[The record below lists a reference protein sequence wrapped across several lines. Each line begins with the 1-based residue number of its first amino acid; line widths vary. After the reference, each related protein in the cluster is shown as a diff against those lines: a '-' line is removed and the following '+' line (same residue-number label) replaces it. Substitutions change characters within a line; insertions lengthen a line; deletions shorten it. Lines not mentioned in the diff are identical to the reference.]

1 MLWYKSWLDTRWR
14 FLIPLAILVLNIW
27 GLIFEYPH
35 VASLLRT
42 VRLEPDALSESGV
55 LGRAIVESVAAERTY
70 RGYIWF
76 QWFRQN
82 LSQMGTLFAVLLGSG
97 SLLSGSSGDGT
108 MFTLSLPASRNRW
121 LVARAT
127 VGLGES
133 LVLAL
138 IPSLEIA
145 FVSPLIGQHY
155 GIAEAVVHAACLFT
169 VGAVFFSLAF
179 LLSTLFTDI
188 WRPLLIACGVAVVLS
203 LCESMLELNGLFRVM
218 SASTYFAAGS
228 IPWVGLLVSTLMSA
242 AMLYG
247 ASVNIARR
255 DF

>member
-1 MLWYKSWLDTRWR
+1 MPWYKSWLDTRWR

-27 GLIFEYPH
+27 GLILEYPH
-35 VASLLRT
+35 VANLLRT
-42 VRLEPDALSESGV
+42 VHLEPDALSESGV

-76 QWFRQN
+76 QWFRQT

-97 SLLSGSSGDGT
+97 SLLSGSSGGGT

-121 LVARAT
+121 LAARAAI
-127 VGLGES
+127 GLGES
-133 LVLAL
+133 LALVL
-138 IPSLEIA
+138 IPSLEISL
-145 FVSPLIGQHY
+145 VSPLIGQQY
-155 GIAEAVVHAACLFT
+155 GIADAVVHAACLFT

-179 LLSTLFTDI
+179 LLSTVFSDI
-188 WRPLLIACGVAVVLS
+188 WRPMLIACGVAVVVA
-203 LCESMLELNGLFRVM
+203 LCESRFELNGLFRVM

-228 IPWVGLLVSTLMSA
+228 IPWTGLLVSTTMSA

-247 ASVNIARR
+247 ASVNVARQ

>member
-1 MLWYKSWLDTRWR
+1 MLFKSWLDTRWR

-42 VRLEPDALSESGV
+42 VHLEPDALSENGV
-55 LGRAIVESVAAERTY
+55 LGRAIAESVAAERTY

-97 SLLSGSSGDGT
+97 SLLSGSSGSGT

-121 LVARAT
+121 LAARAAI
-127 VGLGES
+127 GLGES
-133 LVLAL
+133 LMLAL
-138 IPSLEIA
+138 IPALEIA
-145 FVSPLIGQHY
+145 LVSPLIGQQY
-155 GIAEAVVHAACLFT
+155 AIGDAVVHAACVFT

-179 LLSTLFTDI
+179 LLSTVFTDL
-188 WRPLLIACGVAVVLS
+188 WRPLLIACGTAVVLS
-203 LCESMLELNGLFRVM
+203 LCESRLDLNGLFRVM
-218 SASTYFAAGS
+218 SASTYFADGS
-228 IPWVGLLVSTLMSA
+228 IPWVGLLISAVMSA

-247 ASVNIARR
+247 ASVNVARR

>member
-27 GLIFEYPH
+27 GLILEYPH

-42 VRLEPDALSESGV
+42 VRLEPDALSQSGV
-55 LGRAIVESVAAERTY
+55 LGRVIVESVAAERTY

-97 SLLSGSSGDGT
+97 SLLSGSSGGGT

-121 LVARAT
+121 LVARAA

-133 LVLAL
+133 LVLTL
-138 IPSLEIA
+138 IPSLAIPLL
-145 FVSPLIGQHY
+145 SPLIGQQY
-155 GIAEAVVHAACLFT
+155 EVADALVHAACLFT

-179 LLSTLFTDI
+179 LLSTVFADI
-188 WRPLLIACGVAVVLS
+188 WRPLLIACGVAVALS
-203 LCESMLELNGLFRVM
+203 LCESRLDLNGFFRVM
-218 SASTYFAAGS
+218 SGSTYFAAGA
-228 IPWVGLLVSTLMSA
+228 IPWIGLLTSAAMSA

-247 ASVNIARR
+247 AAVSVARR

>member
-42 VRLEPDALSESGV
+42 VHLEPDALSESGI

-97 SLLSGSSGDGT
+97 SLLSGSSGAGT
-108 MFTLSLPASRNRW
+108 MFTLSLPASRNQW
-121 LVARAT
+121 LVARAA

-138 IPSLEIA
+138 IPSLEISL
-145 FVSPLIGQHY
+145 VSPLIGQQY
-155 GIAEAVVHAACLFT
+155 GVADAVVHATCLFA
-169 VGAVFFSLAF
+169 VGSVFFSLAF
-179 LLSTLFTDI
+179 LLSTVFTDI
-188 WRPLLIACGVAVVLS
+188 WRPLLIACGMAVVLS
-203 LCESMLELNGLFRVM
+203 LCESRFDLNGLFRVM

-228 IPWVGLLVSTLMSA
+228 IPWIGLLISAVMSA

-247 ASVNIARR
+247 ASRNVARR

>member
-1 MLWYKSWLDTRWR
+1 MLWYKSWIDTRWR
-14 FLIPLAILVLNIW
+14 FLIPLAILVVNIW

-42 VRLEPDALSESGV
+42 AHLEPDALSQGGA

-97 SLLSGSSGDGT
+97 SLFSGSSGSGT
-108 MFTLSLPASRNRW
+108 MFTLSLPASRNQW
-121 LVARAT
+121 LAARAA

-138 IPSLEIA
+138 IPSIEIVL
-145 FVSPLIGQHY
+145 VSPLIGQQY
-155 GIAEAVVHAACLFT
+155 AIADAVVHAACLFT

-179 LLSTLFTDI
+179 LLSTVFTDI

-203 LCESMLELNGLFRVM
+203 LCESRLELNGLFRVM
-218 SASTYFAAGS
+218 SASTYFASGS
-228 IPWVGLLVSTLMSA
+228 IPWVGVLISGVMSA
-242 AMLYG
+242 VMLYG
-247 ASVNIARR
+247 ASVNVARR

>member
-14 FLIPLAILVLNIW
+14 FLIPLAILLLNIW

-42 VRLEPDALSESGV
+42 VHLEPDALSETGV
-55 LGRAIVESVAAERTY
+55 LGRAILESVAAERSY

-97 SLLSGSSGDGT
+97 SLLSGSSGSGT
-108 MFTLSLPASRNRW
+108 LFALSLPASRNQW
-121 LVARAT
+121 LAARAAI
-127 VGLGES
+127 GLSES
-133 LVLAL
+133 LMLAL
-138 IPSLEIA
+138 IPSLGISL
-145 FVSPLIGQHY
+145 VSPLIGQQY
-155 GIAEAVVHAACLFT
+155 RIADAAVHAACLFT

-179 LLSTLFTDI
+179 LLSTVFTDI
-188 WRPLLIACGVAVVLS
+188 WRPLLIACGAAVVLS
-203 LCESMLELNGLFRVM
+203 LCESGLDLNGLFRVM

-228 IPWVGLLVSTLMSA
+228 IPWIGLLISAVMSA

-247 ASVNIARR
+247 ASINVARR

>member
-1 MLWYKSWLDTRWR
+1 MPWYKAWLDTRWR
-14 FLIPLAILVLNIW
+14 FLIPLGILVLNIW
-27 GLIFEYPH
+27 GLILEYPH

-42 VRLEPDALSESGV
+42 VHLEADALSESGV
-55 LGRAIVESVAAERTY
+55 LGRAILESVAAERTY

-97 SLLSGSSGDGT
+97 SLLSGSSGGGT

-121 LVARAT
+121 LAARAA

-133 LVLAL
+133 LLLVL
-138 IPSLEIA
+138 IPSLEICL
-145 FVSPLIGQHY
+145 VSRLIGQQY
-155 GIAEAVVHAACLFT
+155 GLADAVVHSVCLFIAGT
-169 VGAVFFSLAF
+169 VFFSLAF
-179 LLSTLFTDI
+179 LLSTVFTDI
-188 WRPLLIACGVAVVLS
+188 WRPLLITCGVAVVLS
-203 LCESMLELNGLFRVM
+203 LCESSLDMNGLFRVM

-228 IPWVGLLVSTLMSA
+228 IPWTGLLISVVMSA
-242 AMLYG
+242 AMLFG
-247 ASVNIARR
+247 ASVNVARR

>member
-1 MLWYKSWLDTRWR
+1 MPWYKSWLDTRWR

-27 GLIFEYPH
+27 GLILEYPH

-42 VRLEPDALSESGV
+42 VHLEPDALSESGV

-70 RGYIWF
+70 RGYIWY

-97 SLLSGSSGDGT
+97 SLLSGSSGGGT

-121 LVARAT
+121 LAARAAI
-127 VGLGES
+127 GLGES
-133 LVLAL
+133 LALIL
-138 IPSLEIA
+138 IPSVEISL
-145 FVSPLIGQHY
+145 VSPLIGQHY
-155 GIAEAVVHAACLFT
+155 GIADAVVHAACLFT
-169 VGAVFFSLAF
+169 AAAVFFSLAF
-179 LLSTLFTDI
+179 LLSTVFSDI
-188 WRPLLIACGVAVVLS
+188 WRPLLIACGVAVVVS
-203 LCESMLELNGLFRVM
+203 LCESRFELNGLFRVM

-228 IPWVGLLVSTLMSA
+228 IPWIGLLISSVLSA

-247 ASVNIARR
+247 ASVNVARQ